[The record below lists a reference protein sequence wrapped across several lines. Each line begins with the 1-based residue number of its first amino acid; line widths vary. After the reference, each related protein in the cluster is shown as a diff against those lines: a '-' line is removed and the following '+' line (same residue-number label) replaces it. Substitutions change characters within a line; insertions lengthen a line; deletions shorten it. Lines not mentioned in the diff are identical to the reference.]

1 LCGCWDTRRSD
12 ASGNL
17 GALEALLRTIPDHD
31 RVLAELARTL
41 ARKLDDD
48 AGLATAGIAKEYR
61 ALLAELNPGSA
72 EDDGPMDEWTG
83 LSA

>member
-1 LCGCWDTRRSD
+1 VSD
-12 ASGNL
+12 GNL
-17 GALEALLRTIPDHD
+17 GALEALLRTLPDHD

-61 ALLAELNPGSA
+61 ALLAELNPGVA
-72 EDDGPMDEWTG
+72 DDDGPLDGWSS